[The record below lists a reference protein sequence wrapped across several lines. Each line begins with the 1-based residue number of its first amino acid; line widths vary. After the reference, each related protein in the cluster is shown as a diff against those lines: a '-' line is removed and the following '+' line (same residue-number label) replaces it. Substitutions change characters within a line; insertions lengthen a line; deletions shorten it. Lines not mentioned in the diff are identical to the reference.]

1 MKLRHTVYAVLVF
14 GLSLPQGVV
23 AEDTRITPT
32 LSTALQRTCQGEAT
46 RVVLMEQGVA
56 VVAALPTIER
66 QTRDFRASR
75 ARDGWAFEHSVIT
88 PSDEV
93 TLRFETAPDGTVTT
107 AAMSGPSVDALP
119 RNQMYALA
127 TATAEDVPERLL
139 LGRSFAVGDSYYP
152 EDLQRNLLN
161 RAGVGM
167 GLPFAVNGSIDMR
180 YEGQVEFEGRRAWRF
195 AGRITASGS
204 GEISGAVIA
213 VDHGTE
219 AVVLHDAE
227 TGLVLKYDTRADT
240 HISRDGRAF
249 RHLRKTD
256 AFTCEIIPQ

>member
-1 MKLRHTVYAVLVF
+1 MKRRHTAYAALIV
-14 GLSLPQGVV
+14 GLLLSQGAV
-23 AEDTRITPT
+23 AEDARITPT
-32 LSTALQRTCQGEAT
+32 LSTTLQRTCQGEAT
-46 RVVLMEQGVA
+46 RLVLMDQGQAVA
-56 VVAALPTIER
+56 DAHPTIER
-66 QTRDFRASR
+66 QTRRFRASR
-75 ARDGWAFEHSVIT
+75 APDGWAFEHSVIT
-88 PSDEV
+88 PSNES
-93 TLRFETAPDGTVTT
+93 TLRFETAPDGTVTM

-152 EDLQRNLLN
+152 EDLRRNLLT
-161 RAGVGM
+161 RAGAGL
-167 GLPFAVNGSIDMR
+167 GLPFAVNGSVDMR

-195 AGRITASGS
+195 AGRITAGGS
-204 GEISGAVIA
+204 GELSGAAIA

-227 TGLVLKYDTRADT
+227 TGLVLTYDTRADT
-240 HISRDGRAF
+240 HISRDGRPF
-249 RHLRKTD
+249 RHFRKTD